1 MNVKFI
7 IPQETDLPALY
18 DVECRAHR
26 YPWSYQLLAS
36 NFGDRYVNGALCL
49 DGKIIGFYIADSLL
63 DESTLMNI
71 CVDPAWQGHGYG
83 KLLLN
88 HYLTQ
93 TTTQGCTQ
101 WWLQVRRSNTTAQ
114 NLYLQ
119 LGYQQ
124 AGVRKNYYKSGD
136 HHEDALVMQRVLA

>member
-1 MNVKFI
+1 MAF
-7 IPQETDLPALY
+7 T
-18 DVECRAHR
+18 
-26 YPWSYQLLAS
+26 
-36 NFGDRYVNGALCL
+36 F
-49 DGKIIGFYIADSLL
+49 ADSLL

-88 HYLTQ
+88 HYLMQ

-101 WWLQVRRSNTTAQ
+101 WWLEVRRSNTTAQ

>member
-1 MNVKFI
+1 MNIEFFVPEKSDI
-7 IPQETDLPALY
+7 QSLY
-18 DVECRAHR
+18 EIECRAHA
-26 YPWSYQLLAS
+26 YPWSHHLLSS
-36 NFGDRYVNGALCL
+36 NFGQRYVNGA
-49 DGKIIGFYIADSLL
+49 IRHQQQVIGFYIADMLL

-101 WWLQVRRSNTTAQ
+101 WWLEVRLSNTTAQ